1 MYPVSILSSQVST
14 YLYYFYNVVVHRVDH
29 VIEWITFPD
38 PTTSKL
44 KLLNHNTL
52 N

>member
-1 MYPVSILSSQVST
+1 MFHRELCET
-14 YLYYFYNVVVHRVDH
+14 YLNIWPVFIYNVVVHRVDH